1 MVSIPLFHVS
11 GRIFSDLLVSGM
23 VMGITNTYT
32 MRRPIVLITLILI
45 GGISIGS
52 CTKIPVYFTIG
63 IGFMAWVCCL
73 TTFIIH
79 KFSKFSPLCLGL
91 FFMLASVLYYDSRTD
106 VLPANHIE
114 YLLTTHKSPH
124 RISGTIINPP
134 ILWDEHILNR
144 RAHRIKSE
152 QILKR
157 SGSKMSF
164 TLRAESIKTASGWK
178 EISGTMKVNLYPSQE
193 EIVEGKHDISVLKKL
208 GYGQTVVLFGYAFLP
223 KPPANPYEFD
233 YKKYLQRQMPPV
245 RGFMTIVNTKNVK
258 AQERDRCNGIYRF
271 IYAVYN
277 KLNNTIYT
285 HAFSNSAPLISSVL
299 LGNRIDLS
307 SETIDNFMKTGII
320 HFIAVSGFNVGIVV
334 FTVAVP
340 LRFLGCNQ
348 TLSTAVILVTVIF
361 YAFLTG
367 LNPPVLR
374 ASIMAFVF
382 FSSFLVRRQWD
393 ITSGIFTAIF
403 VILVRNPSDLFN
415 IGFQLSVMATVGI
428 VYGSTRI
435 EEALFKDALFVER
448 LQGKAER
455 GRLFFLKKYLRKSLC
470 ISLAAW
476 LATLPVTAYYFHLFT
491 PLVALINILV
501 FPLFW
506 IIIVCGIVLLT
517 LGTACPPLAN
527 VSAWLASN
535 TNMALESLVS
545 NLVSVPYSYF
555 YVCGPSPAEIVVYYL
570 FVTLL
575 LYRSFLPINFV
586 QMVLFCLLSAHV
598 FLFPGIRKL
607 SNHTLT
613 ITCLDVGHGS
623 ALLIQFPNGKNILYD
638 AGSWQNYD
646 VGRYIISPFL
656 WSQHVKKIDLVIL
669 SHEHEDHVNGLPSL
683 IERFQ
688 VKSVYLPHH
697 SFASHEG
704 QKIISFLKKNHICTA
719 SLSYGKSL
727 KGFEPAT
734 IKILNP
740 LPFASGGNAI
750 NDNSCVLKIEY
761 LGYSVLFCA
770 DIKEP
775 GIEVLLSKA
784 SEIGSDIMQMP
795 HHGSS
800 IRNLETLVNIVQPTY
815 AFINSNHDIV
825 ASETLRIMEKHRI
838 RVLQTHVEG
847 AITFTIDEYGITSSS
862 FLSKVFK

>member
-1 MVSIPLFHVS
+1 
-11 GRIFSDLLVSGM
+11 
-23 VMGITNTYT
+23 
-32 MRRPIVLITLILI
+32 MRRPIVLIALILI

-52 CTKIPVYFTIG
+52 CTKISVYFTIG
-63 IGFMAWVCCL
+63 MGFMVWVCCL
-73 TTFIIH
+73 ITFAIH
-79 KFSKFSPLCLGL
+79 KFSKFSLPCLGL
-91 FFMLASVLYYDSRTD
+91 FFMIASILYYDSRTD
-106 VLPANHIE
+106 VLPSNHIE
-114 YLLTTHKSPH
+114 YVLTTHKSFH

-134 ILWDEHILNR
+134 IIWDENILRR
-144 RAHRIKSE
+144 RAIRVNSE
-152 QILKR
+152 QIPKR
-157 SGSKMSF
+157 YGSKISF
-164 TLRAESIKTASGWK
+164 TIRAESIETGSGWK
-178 EISGTMKVNLYPSQE
+178 EISGIMKVNLYPSKE
-193 EIVEGKHDISVLKKL
+193 EIVEGMHDISVLRKL
-208 GYGQTVVLFGYAFLP
+208 GYGQKVVLFGYAFLP
-223 KPPANPYEFD
+223 KPPANPCEFN
-233 YKKYLQRQMPPV
+233 YKSYLQRQLPSV
-245 RGFMTIVNTKNVK
+245 RGFMTIVNTKNIRI
-258 AQERDRCNGIYRF
+258 QERGYCNKIYRF

-285 HAFSNSAPLISSVL
+285 HTFSNSAPLISSML

-334 FTVAVP
+334 FTIAAP
-340 LRFLGCNQ
+340 LRFLGLNQ
-348 TLSTAVILVTVIF
+348 TLLTIIILVTVIF

-374 ASIMAFVF
+374 ASIMAAIF
-382 FSSFLVRRQWD
+382 FCSFLVRRQWD

-415 IGFQLSVMATVGI
+415 IGFQLSVLATVGI
-428 VYGSTRI
+428 VYGSAKI
-435 EEALFKDALFVER
+435 EEALFKGALFVEK
-448 LQGKAER
+448 LQVKAER

-491 PLVALINILV
+491 PFVAIVNILV

-527 VSAWLASN
+527 ISAWLASN

-545 NLVSVPYSYF
+545 NLVSLPYSYL
-555 YVCGPSPAEIVVYYL
+555 YVCGPSPTEIVVYYL
-570 FVTLL
+570 FVVLL
-575 LYRSFLPINFV
+575 LYRNYLAINFV
-586 QMVLFCLLSAHV
+586 QMALFCLLSAHV
-598 FLFPGIRKL
+598 LIFPGIRKF
-607 SNHTLT
+607 SNRTLT

-646 VGRYIISPFL
+646 AGRYIIAPFL
-656 WSQHVKKIDLVIL
+656 WSRHIKKIDLVIL

-697 SFASHEG
+697 SFASQEG
-704 QKIISFLKKNHICTA
+704 QKILSFLEKNHVCAA

-740 LPFASGGNAI
+740 LPFASGVNAI

-770 DIKEP
+770 DIKEQ
-775 GIEVLLSKA
+775 GIELLLSKA
-784 SEIGSDIMQMP
+784 SEIRSDIIQVP
-795 HHGSS
+795 HHGSF
-800 IRNLETLVNIVQPTY
+800 IRNLEMLINVVQPTY
-815 AFINSNHDIV
+815 AFINSNHGIV
-825 ASETLRIMEKHRI
+825 ACETLTILKKHRVG
-838 RVLQTHVEG
+838 VLQTHVDG
-847 AITFTIDEYGITSSS
+847 AITLSIGECGITSSS
-862 FLSKVFK
+862 FLPKAFK